1 MNGSLR
7 PSSSRSRQSVGRHNE
22 TETDFGR
29 YCRQGDDAMIILMLA
44 AAMTIAMLIATA
56 FGIHEE
62 SRRAQQEQKIR
73 STRPFG
79 LSN

>member
-1 MNGSLR
+1 
-7 PSSSRSRQSVGRHNE
+7 
-22 TETDFGR
+22 
-29 YCRQGDDAMIILMLA
+29 MIILMLA

-62 SRRAQQEQKIR
+62 SRRAHQERNIR

-79 LSN
+79 LTN